1 MNKYTTNNPEQTKQL
16 AKSLA
21 SRLKGGE
28 TIGLIGDLGAGK
40 TVFVQGL
47 AKAFGIKET
56 VNSPTFV
63 LLKVYKITQNSCL
76 RAVAKMALARRR
88 PTGKAKLKTLVHID
102 CYRLSDSQ
110 ELLNIGVQE
119 YLGRKDTVVV
129 IEWADRVQDLLPKD
143 SMIIEIKEGAAENE
157 KIIEINSKP

>member
-28 TIGLIGDLGAGK
+28 TIGLIGDFGAGK

-47 AKAFGIKET
+47 AKAFSIKET

-63 LLKVYKITQNSCL
+63 LMKIYNTTNT
-76 RAVAKMALARRR
+76 KI
-88 PTGKAKLKTLVHID
+88 KTLVHVD
-102 CYRLSDSQ
+102 AYRLNGSV
-110 ELLNIGVQE
+110 ELKDIGLEE
-119 YLGRKDTVVV
+119 YLGRKDAVAL
-129 IEWADRVQDLLPKD
+129 IEWAEKVKDILPKD
-143 SMIIEIKEGAAENE
+143 SMIINFEIGSNENQRII
-157 KIIEINSKP
+157 KISD